1 MRRKLLFNLAL
12 VYLLGM
18 IIFSCQMNSDDEY
31 VEQTYEQE
39 ITKLNIYLDS
49 LEARGYDVDTTA
61 LGVYYVTIEEG
72 EGEFPKTGDQLEVIY
87 SGYLIDGYLFDSS
100 KLTQADST
108 WEFELGNPAM
118 IPGWDDGM
126 KVINKGAQVQ
136 LIIQSKL
143 AYGIYGSGE
152 IPPNNT
158 LLFVVDMV
166 NIEPS

>member
-1 MRRKLLFNLAL
+1 
-12 VYLLGM
+12 
-18 IIFSCQMNSDDEY
+18 
-31 VEQTYEQE
+31 
-39 ITKLNIYLDS
+39 
-49 LEARGYDVDTTA
+49 
-61 LGVYYVTIEEG
+61 
-72 EGEFPKTGDQLEVIY
+72 
-87 SGYLIDGYLFDSS
+87 LFDSS